1 MASSLLRLIITSL
14 KGCKVK
20 GERSENPQSY
30 IYGGL
35 WSVRTCG
42 QLSLSSKDE
51 VLMGDQRLTTE
62 NSA

>member
-1 MASSLLRLIITSL
+1 M
-14 KGCKVK
+14 K

-30 IYGGL
+30 IHGGL

>member
-1 MASSLLRLIITSL
+1 M
-14 KGCKVK
+14 K